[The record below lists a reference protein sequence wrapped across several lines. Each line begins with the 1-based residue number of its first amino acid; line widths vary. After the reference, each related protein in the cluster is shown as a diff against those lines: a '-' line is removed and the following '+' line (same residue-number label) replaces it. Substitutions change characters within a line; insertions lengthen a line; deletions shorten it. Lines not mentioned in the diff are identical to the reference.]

1 MAEITPAEL
10 PDNRTA
16 TTTPQVQRGVRF
28 WGVFAS
34 LCVLAFISALDVSII
49 ATSLPKIT
57 ADIGGGSQFVWI
69 ANCFVISST
78 VLQPLFGQ
86 IADIFGRRYPLALSI
101 IVFALGSGIGGG
113 SHNVGMLIAG
123 RTIQGVGAGGIYVLI
138 DIVCCD
144 LVPLRE
150 RGKYLGL
157 MFSGAGV
164 AAALGPPVGGA
175 LAEVDWRWI
184 FWMNLPICGLALA
197 LLLVFLK
204 PRSRSTGVPWTK
216 AVKEQVDYVGALLLI
231 PTLFA
236 VLFGLIMGGA
246 QYPWSSWRIIVPL
259 ILGILGWVS
268 FHLHQHFFATHPSV
282 PSRLFANRTSATAFA
297 LTFLSSILVQ
307 ATTYLI
313 PVYFQGVLNTTVLQ
327 SGTYFLPYAMGAL
340 FSAVLGGALLS
351 KFGAYRPAHA
361 AAFAISAVAFGLF
374 TLLDSDTKTVAWAFF
389 QLIAAAGTGITM
401 STMLPAIMAGLPE
414 SDVALSSAAY
424 SFIRNFGLIW
434 GITIPGIIFSSV
446 ADMNLH
452 RISDTHLQDSLR
464 GGAAYSFASQAHVLQ
479 DENPKEVWDQV
490 NDVYARALRAVW
502 WFAISISILSFF
514 AVAGEEGLELWAEL
528 EIEFGIDEE
537 KEPQRSA
544 GSASSQA
551 Q

>member
-1 MAEITPAEL
+1 MPEDTPAVV
-10 PDNRTA
+10 PDNETA
-16 TTTPQVQRGVRF
+16 TTTPQVQRGARF
-28 WGVFAS
+28 WGVFAA

-49 ATSLPKIT
+49 ATALPKIT

-86 IADIFGRRYPLALSI
+86 IADIFGRRYPLAFSI
-101 IVFALGSGIGGG
+101 LVFALGSGIGGG

-123 RTIQGVGAGGIYVLI
+123 RTVQGVGAGGIYVLI

-175 LAEVDWRWI
+175 LAEADWRWI

-204 PRSRSTGVPWTK
+204 PRSRSTDVPWTT

-231 PTLFA
+231 PSLFA
-236 VLFGLIMGGA
+236 VLFGLIMGGI
-246 QYPWSSWRIIVPL
+246 QYPWSSWRVI
-259 ILGILGWVS
+259 
-268 FHLHQHFFATHPSV
+268 HFFATHPSV

-297 LTFLSSILVQ
+297 LTFLSSILIQ

-340 FSAVLGGALLS
+340 FSAVLGGALLN
-351 KFGAYRPAHA
+351 KFGAYRPVHA
-361 AAFAISAVAFGLF
+361 AAFAVSAVAFGLF
-374 TLLDSDTKTVAWAFF
+374 TLLESGTKTVAWAFF

-424 SFIRNFGLIW
+424 SFVRNFGLIW
-434 GITIPGIIFSSV
+434 GITVPGIIFSSV
-446 ADMNLH
+446 VDMNLH
-452 RISDTHLQDSLR
+452 RISDAHLQDSLH
-464 GGAAYSFASQAHVLQ
+464 GGGAYSFASQAHVLQ
-479 DENPKEVWDQV
+479 DEYSKDVWDQV

-502 WFAISISILSFF
+502 WFAICISILSFL
-514 AVAGEEGLELWAEL
+514 AVAGEEGLELRTEL
-528 EIEFGIDEE
+528 ETEFGIDEE
-537 KEPQRSA
+537 KEPH
-544 GSASSQA
+544 GSASSRENAQA
-551 Q
+551 K